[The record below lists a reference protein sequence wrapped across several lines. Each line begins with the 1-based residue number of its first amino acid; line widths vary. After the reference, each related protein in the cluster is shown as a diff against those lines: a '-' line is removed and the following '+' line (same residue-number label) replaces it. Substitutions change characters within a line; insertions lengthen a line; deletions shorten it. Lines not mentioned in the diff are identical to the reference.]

1 MKITSAL
8 RYNGLPLGGHECVI
22 TAAEDIISK
31 KSGNS
36 ITKICFD
43 IEEDNEFNHY
53 IRKLNNSIN
62 STRNNCN
69 WPNEGT
75 KYFVTE
81 GLGAKYFNQFISQL
95 ERVNNIKFDI
105 PAVGEDFDVSQFVG
119 LKIGCEFGLE
129 EYERDGEIKTSLS
142 ILGFRTL
149 DQLPFVRSVYVKNIN
164 GKNIDYD
171 IYMSE
176 KEFLDGIE

>member
-8 RYNGLPLGGHECVI
+8 KYNGLPLGGHGCIV
-22 TAAEDIISK
+22 TSAEDVISK
-31 KSGNS
+31 KGNQ

-43 IEEDNEFNHY
+43 IEEDGEFDHY
-53 IRKLNNSIN
+53 IQKLSDSIN
-62 STRNNCN
+62 STRSEYN

-75 KYFVTE
+75 KYFASD
-81 GLGAKYFNQFISQL
+81 GLGVKYYNQFISQL
-95 ERVNNIKFDI
+95 ERVNNIKFDM

-129 EYERDGEIKTSLS
+129 EYEKDGEIKTSLS

-149 DQLPFVRSVYVKNIN
+149 DQLPFIRNVYVKNIN

-176 KEFLDGIE
+176 KEFLDDIE